1 MKLKCAVITDLSD
14 LSKQQKKMI
23 HNVRTGVSDLVF
35 LADNYEVK
43 TIKEVLTI
51 ISMDRA
57 KRAEMQELFGCD
69 PAGIMHWINIGIID
83 RAELDTDVAKTVVAA
98 SKMNLFA
105 N

>member
-1 MKLKCAVITDLSD
+1 MKLECAVITDLSD

-35 LADNYEVK
+35 LADNYEVE
-43 TIKEVLTI
+43 TIKEVLI
-51 ISMDRA
+51 IIAMNRA
-57 KRAEMQELFGCD
+57 KRAEMEELFGCS
-69 PAGIMHWINIGIID
+69 PAGIMHWINIGIIN
-83 RAELDTDVAKTVVAA
+83 RAELDAEVVKTVVAA